1 MGPAFERI
9 YKTCSRRDYI
19 YVRLK
24 LFQNYSVTTL
34 GSDSWAKKLKG
45 LRDSVTRFSALFLS
59 TNKDSTWPGPHMN
72 RQNALSNFV
81 PVVVHFADII
91 IEYLCKN
98 EQVHEKVLA
107 YSCGAQIG
115 SFELKKC
122 RSTILRHCFFKR
134 RLGQYTVIT
143 SFF

>member
-45 LRDSVTRFSALFLS
+45 FKRQCHEIFDPFLS
-59 TNKDSTWPGPHMN
+59 TNKDST
-72 RQNALSNFV
+72 
-81 PVVVHFADII
+81 
-91 IEYLCKN
+91 
-98 EQVHEKVLA
+98 
-107 YSCGAQIG
+107 
-115 SFELKKC
+115 
-122 RSTILRHCFFKR
+122 
-134 RLGQYTVIT
+134 
-143 SFF
+143 